1 MARKQKKSQ
10 RGSSMKKS
18 NFYFRYRNVGVLPCF
33 LSIFL
38 VHYIV
43 AKSLDHFGIVLVK
56 MSNILIAETLLWIVF
71 VAYFVIELWFVVQL
85 EKEFFRARFAI
96 DRTDPQVV
104 FKRFFGKLVIEL
116 FEKRRGKND
125 CKKL

>member
-1 MARKQKKSQ
+1 
-10 RGSSMKKS
+10 MKKS

-43 AKSLDHFGIVLVK
+43 AKSLDHFGIFLVK
-56 MSNILIAETLLWIVF
+56 MSNFLIAEIFLWIAF
-71 VAYFVIELWFVVQL
+71 IGYFVIEMWFVIQL
-85 EKEFFRARFAI
+85 AKEFFRARFAI
-96 DRTDPQVV
+96 DRTVPQVV

>member
-1 MARKQKKSQ
+1 
-10 RGSSMKKS
+10 MKKK
-18 NFYFRYRNVGVLPCF
+18 NFYFRYRNVGVLPCV
-33 LSIFL
+33 LSIFFL
-38 VHYIV
+38 PYIV
-43 AKSLDHFGIVLVK
+43 EKGFDCFGIILIK
-56 MSNILIAETLLWIVF
+56 MSDLLIAKTFLWIVF
-71 VAYFVIELWFVVQL
+71 IGYFVIEIWFVIQL
-85 EKEFFRARFAI
+85 AKELRRVRFAI